1 MSDINYGKVG
11 IRIETNIQNQKSN
24 DYGTYMRTEIRTL
37 IEKDNNWK
45 FQFFIMVIQNKDSS

>member
-1 MSDINYGKVG
+1 MSDINYEKIG
-11 IRIETNIQNQKSN
+11 IRIETNIQDRKSN
-24 DYGTYMRTEIRTL
+24 DYETYMRTEIRTL